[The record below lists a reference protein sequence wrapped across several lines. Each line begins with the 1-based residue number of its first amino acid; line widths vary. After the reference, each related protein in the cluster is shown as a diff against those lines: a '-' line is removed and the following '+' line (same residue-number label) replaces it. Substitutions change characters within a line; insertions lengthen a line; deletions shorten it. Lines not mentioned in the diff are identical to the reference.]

1 MRRKTI
7 ALFGQMLI
15 VAAFAAAGEAPLTV
29 SQAVRTALQ
38 HNPAVAA
45 ARSSADAA
53 DARARQAKGFRL
65 PRVDLT
71 EMYDRT
77 DNPAEAFAFQLN
89 QERFDFPSFA
99 QSNPNNPQPVTTWMT
114 RLEVVQPLYTGGK
127 LSARI
132 GQATLMAAAE
142 KLTHSRAEEQ
152 VAFDTVTAFTNLAK
166 AREYTA
172 LLKTARETTATH
184 VSLAEKY
191 AAQGM
196 ILQAEVLKAKVYLAQ
211 MDELVEQ
218 ASSRSR
224 LAEAA
229 LDFQMGVDQTAHQ
242 TLAPLP
248 SPPTV
253 GDDMTHWIDAA
264 LDQRRDLGAARRK
277 LEAGRLEEKVARSG
291 WLPEVALVGR
301 YDLYDHSL
309 FGTHGDSG
317 AIMAIAKV
325 NLFRGGSD
333 RAAQAAARYQSSA
346 FESNVRRFEEGV
358 RLQVQQAWDD
368 LSTAHARRHTALA
381 SLGAAKE
388 SLRVREQRFKQGLDK
403 MIDLLDAETQLR
415 EAEVRELVAR
425 YDLALSAYRLYFASG
440 TSLIDLVSPGG
451 TASKEENR

>member
-1 MRRKTI
+1 MRRKII
-7 ALFGQMLI
+7 ASLGPLLI
-15 VAAFAAAGEAPLTV
+15 LASAAAAENPALTIGEA
-29 SQAVRTALQ
+29 VRSALQ
-38 HNPAVAA
+38 HNPAAAA

-53 DARARQAKGFRL
+53 AARARQAKGFRL

-89 QERFDFPSFA
+89 QERFDFPTFA
-99 QSNPNNPQPVTTWMT
+99 QSDPNNPQPVTTWMT

-132 GQATLMAAAE
+132 GQASLMAEAE
-142 KLTHSRAEEQ
+142 KLTHSRTEEQ
-152 VAFDTVTAFTNLAK
+152 VTFDTVTAFTNLAK
-166 AREYTA
+166 AREYAA
-172 LLKTARETTATH
+172 LLKKARQTTAAH
-184 VSLAEKY
+184 VSLAGKY

-196 ILQAEVLKAKVYLAQ
+196 ILDAEVLKAKVYLAQ

-218 ASSRSR
+218 ASNRGR

-229 LDFQMGVDQTAHQ
+229 LDFQMGIDQTTHQ

-248 SPPTV
+248 SPPRV
-253 GDDMTHWIDAA
+253 GSDMTHWTDAA
-264 LDQRRDLGAARRK
+264 VDQRRDLNAARRK
-277 LEAGRLEEKVARSG
+277 VEAGRLEEKVARSG
-291 WLPEVALVGR
+291 WLPEIAVIGR
-301 YDLYDHSL
+301 YDLYDHSM

-317 AIMAIAKV
+317 SIMAVAKI

-346 FESNVRRFEEGV
+346 NESNVHRFEEGV
-358 RLQVQQAWDD
+358 RLEVQQAWDD
-368 LSTAHARRHTALA
+368 LGTARARHNTALA
-381 SLGAAKE
+381 SLDSAKE

-415 EAEVRELVAR
+415 EAEIRELVAR
-425 YDLALSAYRLYFASG
+425 YDTALATYRLYFASG
-440 TSLIDLVSPGG
+440 TSLIDLVGAEGP
-451 TASKEENR
+451 ALKEKNR